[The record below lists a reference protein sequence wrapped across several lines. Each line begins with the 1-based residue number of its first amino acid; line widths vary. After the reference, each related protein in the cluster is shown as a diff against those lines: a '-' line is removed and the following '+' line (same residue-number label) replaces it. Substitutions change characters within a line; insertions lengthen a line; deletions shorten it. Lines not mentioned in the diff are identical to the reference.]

1 MSKYI
6 FVCGGVMS
14 GVGKGIATASIAKIL
29 TWYGYKTTC
38 IKIDPYVNV
47 DAGTMNPIEHGEV
60 FVLKDGTECDQDM
73 GHYERF
79 LNQELTKENYMTTGS
94 VYLSLI
100 QKERSLYFDGKCVE
114 VVPHVPLEVI
124 EKINQAQKKTK
135 ADIVLIEIGGTVG
148 EYQNILFLEAVRIL
162 KLQRPKDV
170 LLILVSYLPY
180 QGEGMELKTKP
191 TQYAIRTLNSAGLHP
206 DFVLARAIYPLDEKR
221 KEKISFNCGI
231 PKENII
237 SAPDE
242 KIIYKIPL
250 NFEKE
255 KLGEKILK
263 TLGLPRINADSKR
276 IKTDNNYPH
285 KSIPNLHES
294 VEENDPHISVS
305 YPNESVRENN
315 PRKSAL
321 NQRQSVVWKK
331 EIEKIEK
338 LKEEVKIGIVGKYFK
353 TGDFIL
359 ADAYISVIEAVKH
372 ASWYLGYKPK
382 IDWLN
387 SEEYEK
393 DKSKLEELKNYNG
406 IIIPGGFGSRGVEG
420 KILSIKYCRENKI
433 PILGLCYG
441 LQLMTIEFARNV
453 CGLKNAHTTEVN
465 PKTKYPVIDILEEQK
480 KFLKEKLYGGTMRL
494 GDWKCEIK
502 KGTIAYRAYT
512 QPRINADATRIN
524 ADITRMNADDLNNT
538 RINADFNADNN
549 FSVNVLNR
557 YQRESAS
564 NQCLSVVERHRHRYE
579 VNPKFHKILQ
589 KNGLVFSGI
598 HVLTLTQRD
607 EYPHKS
613 VHKNIRVNPRRNPR
627 ESAFLV
633 EIIELPESIHPF
645 FLGTQFHPE
654 FKSRF
659 LHPHP
664 LFVEF
669 IKRAKYN

>member
-1 MSKYI
+1 MPKYI

-14 GVGKGIATASIAKIL
+14 GVGKGVATASIAKIL

-135 ADIVLIEIGGTVG
+135 AEIVLTEIGGTVG
-148 EYQNILFLEAVRIL
+148 EYQNLLFLEAVRIL

-191 TQYAIRTLNSAGLHP
+191 TQYAIKTLNSSGLHP

-221 KEKISFNCGI
+221 KEKISFNCGV

-250 NFEKE
+250 NFERE
-255 KLGEKILK
+255 KLGEKVLK
-263 TLGLPRINADSKR
+263 SLELKA
-276 IKTDNNYPH
+276 KT
-285 KSIPNLHES
+285 
-294 VEENDPHISVS
+294 
-305 YPNESVRENN
+305 YPNNRPNKLPESSDRIFGQHSGKVFGRYSGNDFI
-315 PRKSAL
+315 
-321 NQRQSVVWKK
+321 VWKK
-331 EIEKIEK
+331 EIEKIEEINK
-338 LKEEVKIGIVGKYFK
+338 EVKIGIVGKYFK
-353 TGDFIL
+353 TGDFVL
-359 ADAYISVIEAVKH
+359 SDAYISVIEAIKH
-372 ASWYLGYKPK
+372 ASWHLGYKLK
-382 IDWLN
+382 INWLN

-420 KILSIKYCRENKI
+420 KILAIEFCRENKI

-441 LQLMTIEFARNV
+441 LQLMVVEFARNV
-453 CGLKNAHTTEVN
+453 CGLKTAHTTEVN

-494 GDWKCEIK
+494 GDWKCEVK
-502 KGTIAYRAYT
+502 KGTIAERAY
-512 QPRINADATRIN
+512 RKNLI
-524 ADITRMNADDLNNT
+524 L
-538 RINADFNADNN
+538 
-549 FSVNVLNR
+549 
-557 YQRESAS
+557 
-564 NQCLSVVERHRHRYE
+564 ERHRHRYE

-589 KNGLVFSGI
+589 KNGLIFSGI
-598 HVLTLTQRD
+598 HSLRQ
-607 EYPHKS
+607 S
-613 VHKNIRVNPRRNPR
+613 ASSPR
-627 ESAFLV
+627 ETEFLA
-633 EIIELPESIHPF
+633 EIIELPESNHPF

-654 FKSRF
+654 LKSRF

-669 IKRAKYN
+669 IKTGVVKKF

>member
-1 MSKYI
+1 MPKYI

-124 EKINQAQKKTK
+124 EKINQAQRKTK
-135 ADIVLIEIGGTVG
+135 AEVVLIEIGGTVG
-148 EYQNILFLEAVRIL
+148 EYQNLLFLEAVRIL
-162 KLQRPKDV
+162 KLQKPKDV

-206 DFVLARAIYPLDEKR
+206 DFILARAIYPLDEKR
-221 KEKISFNCGI
+221 KEKISFNCGVL
-231 PKENII
+231 KENII

-242 KIIYKIPL
+242 KILYKIPL
-250 NFEKE
+250 NFERE
-255 KLGEKILK
+255 RLGEKILK
-263 TLGLPRINADSKR
+263 SLGLPRINADSKR
-276 IKTDNNYPH
+276 IKKDKNEPQINVDSERINADKNEPY
-285 KSIPNLHES
+285 
-294 VEENDPHISVS
+294 ISVPN
-305 YPNESVRENN
+305 PNE
-315 PRKSAL
+315 
-321 NQRQSVVWKK
+321 SVVWKK
-331 EIEKIEK
+331 ELEKIEK
-338 LKEEVKIGIVGKYFK
+338 LNKEIKIGIVGKYFK
-353 TGDFIL
+353 TGDFVL
-359 ADAYISVIEAVKH
+359 SDAYISVIEAVKH
-372 ASWYLGYKPK
+372 ASWHLGYKPK

-420 KILSIKYCRENKI
+420 KILAIQFCRENKI

-441 LQLMTIEFARNV
+441 LQLMVVEFARNV

-465 PKTKYPVIDILEEQK
+465 PKTKYPVIDVLQEQK

-502 KGTIAYRAYT
+502 KGTIAWRAY
-512 QPRINADATRIN
+512 RKNLI
-524 ADITRMNADDLNNT
+524 
-538 RINADFNADNN
+538 F
-549 FSVNVLNR
+549 
-557 YQRESAS
+557 
-564 NQCLSVVERHRHRYE
+564 ERHRHRYE

-589 KNGLVFSGI
+589 KNGLIFSGTSEKG
-598 HVLTLTQRD
+598 L
-607 EYPHKS
+607 
-613 VHKNIRVNPRRNPR
+613 
-627 ESAFLV
+627 LV
-633 EIIELPESIHPF
+633 EIIELPKSIHCF

-654 FKSRF
+654 LKSRF

-669 IKRAKYN
+669 IKSGGGRCVMRDGTGN

>member
-1 MSKYI
+1 MPKYI
-6 FVCGGVMS
+6 FICGGVMS
-14 GVGKGIATASIAKIL
+14 GVGKGVAASSIAKIL
-29 TWYGYKTTC
+29 TWHGYKTTC

-60 FVLKDGTECDQDM
+60 FVLKDSTECDQDI

-135 ADIVLIEIGGTVG
+135 ADIVLVEIGGTVG
-148 EYQNILFLEAVRIL
+148 EYQNLLFLEAVRIL
-162 KLQRPKDV
+162 KLRKHRDV

-191 TQYAIRTLNSAGLHP
+191 TQYAIRTLNSSGLHP
-206 DFVLARAIYPLDEKR
+206 DFVLTRAIYALDEKR
-221 KEKISFNCGI
+221 KEKISFNCGV

-242 KIIYKIPL
+242 KILYTIPL

-255 KLGEKILK
+255 KLGKKILK
-263 TLGLPRINADSKR
+263 NLGLRVKR
-276 IKTDNNYPH
+276 K
-285 KSIPNLHES
+285 
-294 VEENDPHISVS
+294 
-305 YPNESVRENN
+305 
-315 PRKSAL
+315 AL
-321 NQRQSVVWKK
+321 KNGFSFWKK
-331 EIEKIEK
+331 EIDNIEK
-338 LKEEVKIGIVGKYFK
+338 LNKEIKIGIVGKYFK
-353 TGDFIL
+353 TGNFDL
-359 ADAYISVIEAVKH
+359 ADSYISVIEAVKH

-393 DKSKLEELKNYNG
+393 NKNKLEELKNYNG
-406 IIIPGGFGSRGVEG
+406 IIIPGGFGSRGVKG
-420 KILSIKYCRENKI
+420 KILAIQFCRENKV
-433 PILGLCYG
+433 PLLGLCYG
-441 LQLMTIEFARNV
+441 LQLMVVEFARNV
-453 CGLKNAHTTEVN
+453 CNLKNAHTTEVN
-465 PKTKYPVIDILEEQK
+465 QKTKYPVIDILEEQK

-494 GDWKCEIK
+494 GDWQCEIQR
-502 KGTIAYRAYT
+502 GTIAFRAY
-512 QPRINADATRIN
+512 RKSLI
-524 ADITRMNADDLNNT
+524 L
-538 RINADFNADNN
+538 
-549 FSVNVLNR
+549 
-557 YQRESAS
+557 
-564 NQCLSVVERHRHRYE
+564 ERHRHRYE

-589 KNGLVFSGI
+589 KNGLVFSGTSENG
-598 HVLTLTQRD
+598 L
-607 EYPHKS
+607 
-613 VHKNIRVNPRRNPR
+613 
-627 ESAFLV
+627 LV

-654 FKSRF
+654 LKSRF

-669 IKRAKYN
+669 IKSGGER

>member
-1 MSKYI
+1 MPKYI

-14 GVGKGIATASIAKIL
+14 GVGKGVATASIAKIL

-79 LNQELTKENYMTTGS
+79 LNQELTRENYMTTGS

-124 EKINQAQKKTK
+124 EKINQAQRKTK
-135 ADIVLIEIGGTVG
+135 AEVVLIEIGGTVG
-148 EYQNILFLEAVRIL
+148 EYQNLLFLEAVRIL
-162 KLQRPKDV
+162 KLQKPKDV

-206 DFVLARAIYPLDEKR
+206 DFILARAAYPLDEKR
-221 KEKISFNCGI
+221 KEKISFNCGV

-242 KIIYKIPL
+242 KILYKIPL
-250 NFEKE
+250 NFERE
-255 KLGEKILK
+255 KLGEKVLK
-263 TLGLPRINADSKR
+263 SLGLPRIIADFKR
-276 IKTDNNYPH
+276 MKTDKNNPY
-285 KSIPNLHES
+285 K
-294 VEENDPHISVS
+294 SVS
-305 YPNESVRENN
+305 YPNESVGKNN
-315 PRKSAL
+315 PYKSVPNPYESA
-321 NQRQSVVWKK
+321 VWKK

-338 LKEEVKIGIVGKYFK
+338 LNKEIKIGIVGKYFK
-353 TGDFIL
+353 TGDFVL

-382 IDWLN
+382 IEWLN

-393 DKSKLEELKNYNG
+393 SKSKLEELKNYNG

-420 KILSIKYCRENKI
+420 KILAIEFCRENKI

-441 LQLMTIEFARNV
+441 LQLMVVEFARNV

-465 PKTKYPVIDILEEQK
+465 PKTKYPVIDVLQQQK

-502 KGTIAYRAYT
+502 KGTIAFGAYRKNL
-512 QPRINADATRIN
+512 I
-524 ADITRMNADDLNNT
+524 
-538 RINADFNADNN
+538 F
-549 FSVNVLNR
+549 
-557 YQRESAS
+557 
-564 NQCLSVVERHRHRYE
+564 ERHRHRYE

-589 KNGLVFSGI
+589 KNGLVFSGTSEKG
-598 HVLTLTQRD
+598 L
-607 EYPHKS
+607 
-613 VHKNIRVNPRRNPR
+613 
-627 ESAFLV
+627 LV

-654 FKSRF
+654 LKSRF

-669 IKRAKYN
+669 VKTQTRQT

>member
-1 MSKYI
+1 MMQKYI
-6 FVCGGVMS
+6 FICGGVMS
-14 GVGKGIATASIAKIL
+14 GVGKGVATASIAKIL
-29 TWYGYKTTC
+29 SWYGYKTTC
-38 IKIDPYVNV
+38 IKIDPYINV

-79 LNQELTKENYMTTGS
+79 LNEELTKENYMTTGS

-124 EKINQAQKKTK
+124 EKIDKARKITK
-135 ADIVLIEIGGTVG
+135 ADIVLTEIGGTVG
-148 EYQNILFLEAVRIL
+148 EYQNLLFLEAVRIL
-162 KLQRPKDV
+162 KLQKPKDV
-170 LLILVSYLPY
+170 ILILVSYLPY

-191 TQYAIRTLNSAGLHP
+191 TQYAIRTLNSAGLQP

-221 KEKISFNCGI
+221 KEKIAFNCGV

-242 KIIYKIPL
+242 KILYKIPL

-263 TLGLPRINADSKR
+263 ALGLPRINVDTTQ
-276 IKTDNNYPH
+276 INTDN
-285 KSIPNLHES
+285 
-294 VEENDPHISVS
+294 ISV
-305 YPNESVRENN
+305 NLRKKH
-315 PRKSAL
+315 PRGSAL
-321 NQRQSVVWKK
+321 NQRESVVWEK
-331 EIEKIEK
+331 EIKKIEK
-338 LKEEVKIGIVGKYFK
+338 LNKEVKIGIVGKYFK
-353 TGDFIL
+353 SGDFVL
-359 ADAYISVIEAVKH
+359 SDAYISVIEAVKH
-372 ASWYLGYKPK
+372 ASWHLGYKPK

-393 DKSKLEELKNYNG
+393 NKNKLLELKKYNG

-420 KILSIKYCRENKI
+420 KILAIKYCRENKI

-441 LQLMTIEFARNV
+441 LQLMVIEFARNV
-453 CGLKNAHTTEVN
+453 CDLKGAHTTEVD

-494 GDWKCEIK
+494 GNWVCEIK
-502 KGTIAYRAYT
+502 KGTIAWKAYALY
-512 QPRINADATRIN
+512 PDKNRIINYPDAKP
-524 ADITRMNADDLNNT
+524 DMFNNLLRLELDT
-538 RINADFNADNN
+538 LPGYQLDTSGNHPGNSSGRNPGDNN
-549 FSVNVLNR
+549 
-557 YQRESAS
+557 QRKSALDPY
-564 NQCLSVVERHRHRYE
+564 LSVVERHRHRYE
-579 VNPKFHKILQ
+579 VNPKFYEILQ
-589 KNGLVFSGI
+589 NKGLIFSGI
-598 HVLTLTQRD
+598 HRLISPQINTD
-607 EYPHKS
+607 K
-613 VHKNIRVNPRRNPR
+613 RRLNNMR
-627 ESAFLV
+627 FSSSESAFLV
-633 EIIELPESIHPF
+633 EIIELPEKIHPF

-664 LFVEF
+664 IFLEF
-669 IKRAKYN
+669 IKKSSAKKR

>member
-1 MSKYI
+1 MPKYI
-6 FVCGGVMS
+6 FICGGVMS
-14 GVGKGIATASIAKIL
+14 GVGKGVATASIAKIL

-124 EKINQAQKKTK
+124 EKIDQAQKKTN

-148 EYQNILFLEAVRIL
+148 EYQNLLFLEAVRIL
-162 KLQRPKDV
+162 KLERPKDV

-206 DFVLARAIYPLDEKR
+206 DFILARAVHPLDEKR

-263 TLGLPRINADSKR
+263 SLGLKIKSK
-276 IKTDNNYPH
+276 KLKNGF
-285 KSIPNLHES
+285 SS
-294 VEENDPHISVS
+294 
-305 YPNESVRENN
+305 
-315 PRKSAL
+315 
-321 NQRQSVVWKK
+321 WKK

-338 LKEEVKIGIVGKYFK
+338 LNKEIKIGIVGKYFK
-353 TGDFIL
+353 TGDFVL
-359 ADAYISVIEAVKH
+359 SDAYISVIEAVKH

-382 IDWLN
+382 IEWLN

-393 DKSKLEELKNYNG
+393 DKNKLEELKNYNG

-420 KILSIKYCRENKI
+420 KILAIEFCRENKI

-441 LQLMTIEFARNV
+441 LQLMVVEFARNV
-453 CGLKNAHTTEVN
+453 CGLKDAHTTEVN
-465 PKTKYPVIDILEEQK
+465 PKTKYPVIDVLEDQK

-502 KGTIAYRAYT
+502 KGTIAERAY
-512 QPRINADATRIN
+512 RKNLI
-524 ADITRMNADDLNNT
+524 L
-538 RINADFNADNN
+538 
-549 FSVNVLNR
+549 
-557 YQRESAS
+557 
-564 NQCLSVVERHRHRYE
+564 ERHRHRYE

-589 KNGLVFSGI
+589 KNGLVFSGTSEKG
-598 HVLTLTQRD
+598 L
-607 EYPHKS
+607 
-613 VHKNIRVNPRRNPR
+613 
-627 ESAFLV
+627 LV
-633 EIIELPESIHPF
+633 EIIELPKSIHPF

-654 FKSRF
+654 LKSRF
-659 LHPHP
+659 LHTHP

-669 IKRAKYN
+669 IESGGER

>member
-1 MSKYI
+1 MPKYI
-6 FVCGGVMS
+6 FICGGVMS
-14 GVGKGIATASIAKIL
+14 GVGKGVATASIAKIL

-47 DAGTMNPIEHGEV
+47 DAGTMNPVEHGEV
-60 FVLKDGTECDQDM
+60 FILKDGTECDQDM

-79 LNQELTKENYMTTGS
+79 LNQELTRENYMTTGS

-124 EKINQAQKKTK
+124 EKIDQAQKKTN

-148 EYQNILFLEAVRIL
+148 EYQNLLFLEAVRIL
-162 KLQRPKDV
+162 KLERPKDV

-191 TQYAIRTLNSAGLHP
+191 TQYAIRTLNSSGLHP
-206 DFVLARAIYPLDEKR
+206 DFVLTRAIYPLDEKR
-221 KEKISFNCGI
+221 KEKISFNCGV

-242 KIIYKIPL
+242 KIIYKITL

-255 KLGEKILK
+255 KLGDKILK
-263 TLGLPRINADSKR
+263 SLGLKARI
-276 IKTDNNYPH
+276 
-285 KSIPNLHES
+285 
-294 VEENDPHISVS
+294 
-305 YPNESVRENN
+305 YPNNRPNKLSESSDRIFGQYSGKVFGRYSGNN
-315 PRKSAL
+315 FS
-321 NQRQSVVWKK
+321 SWKK

-338 LKEEVKIGIVGKYFK
+338 LNKEIKIGIVGKYFK
-353 TGDFIL
+353 TGDFVL
-359 ADAYISVIEAVKH
+359 SDAYISVIEAVKH
-372 ASWYLGYKPK
+372 ASWHLGYKPK
-382 IDWLN
+382 IEWLN

-393 DKSKLEELKNYNG
+393 DKNKLEELKNYNG

-420 KILSIKYCRENKI
+420 KILAIEFCRENKI

-441 LQLMTIEFARNV
+441 LQLMVVEFARNV
-453 CGLKNAHTTEVN
+453 CGLKDAHTTEVN
-465 PKTKYPVIDILEEQK
+465 PKTKYPVIDVLEDQK

-502 KGTIAYRAYT
+502 KGTIAERAY
-512 QPRINADATRIN
+512 RKNLI
-524 ADITRMNADDLNNT
+524 L
-538 RINADFNADNN
+538 
-549 FSVNVLNR
+549 
-557 YQRESAS
+557 
-564 NQCLSVVERHRHRYE
+564 ERHRHRYE

-598 HVLTLTQRD
+598 H
-607 EYPHKS
+607 S
-613 VHKNIRVNPRRNPR
+613 MR
-627 ESAFLV
+627 ESVLNQNKFGSGRPVSSSALVRGAFLA
-633 EIIELPESIHPF
+633 EIIELPKSIHPF

-654 FKSRF
+654 LKSRF

-669 IKRAKYN
+669 IKNGSEKLAMRDEKVERFN

>member
-1 MSKYI
+1 MPKYI

-14 GVGKGIATASIAKIL
+14 GVGKGVATASIAKIL

-148 EYQNILFLEAVRIL
+148 EYQNLLFLEAVRIL
-162 KLQRPKDV
+162 KLQKPKDV
-170 LLILVSYLPY
+170 LLILASYLPY

-206 DFVLARAIYPLDEKR
+206 DFILARAVHPLDEKR

-255 KLGEKILK
+255 RLGEKILMS
-263 TLGLPRINADSKR
+263 LGLPRINADTTQ
-276 IKTDNNYPH
+276 INADNA
-285 KSIPNLHES
+285 
-294 VEENDPHISVS
+294 ISV
-305 YPNESVRENN
+305 N
-315 PRKSAL
+315 PRNKYQRESAL
-321 NQRQSVVWKK
+321 NQRESVVWKK

-338 LKEEVKIGIVGKYFK
+338 LNKEIKIGIVGKYFK
-353 TGDFIL
+353 TGDFVL
-359 ADAYISVIEAVKH
+359 SDAYISVIEAVKH
-372 ASWYLGYKPK
+372 ASWHLGYKTK
-382 IDWLN
+382 IYWLN

-420 KILSIKYCRENKI
+420 KILAIEFCRENKI

-441 LQLMTIEFARNV
+441 LQLMVVEFARNV
-453 CGLKNAHTTEVN
+453 CGLKGAHTTEVN
-465 PKTKYPVIDILEEQK
+465 PQTKYPVIDILEEQK

-502 KGTIAYRAYT
+502 KGTIAWRAY
-512 QPRINADATRIN
+512 RKSLI
-524 ADITRMNADDLNNT
+524 L
-538 RINADFNADNN
+538 
-549 FSVNVLNR
+549 
-557 YQRESAS
+557 
-564 NQCLSVVERHRHRYE
+564 ERHRHRYE
-579 VNPKFHKILQ
+579 VNPKFHEILQ
-589 KNGLVFSGI
+589 KDGLVFSGI
-598 HVLTLTQRD
+598 HILTDLNGLNTDYSDIRTTLDYTQTNTDFMTRENKRKVRNVRVKSEKVRMSEMSVLSPKRS
-607 EYPHKS
+607 EY
-613 VHKNIRVNPRRNPR
+613 
-627 ESAFLV
+627 LV

-654 FKSRF
+654 LKSRF

-669 IKRAKYN
+669 IKTQTLLT

>member
-1 MSKYI
+1 MPKYI

-14 GVGKGIATASIAKIL
+14 GVGKGVANASIAKIL

-79 LNQELTKENYMTTGS
+79 LNHELTKENYMTTGS

-135 ADIVLIEIGGTVG
+135 AEIVLTEIGGTVG
-148 EYQNILFLEAVRIL
+148 EYQNLLFLEAVRIL

-191 TQYAIRTLNSAGLHP
+191 TQYAIRTLNSSGLHP

-221 KEKISFNCGI
+221 KEKISFNCGV

-250 NFEKE
+250 NFERE
-255 KLGEKILK
+255 KLGEKVLKSLELKAKTYPINRPNKLPESSDRIFVQHSGKVFGRYSGNDFIL
-263 TLGLPRINADSKR
+263 
-276 IKTDNNYPH
+276 
-285 KSIPNLHES
+285 
-294 VEENDPHISVS
+294 
-305 YPNESVRENN
+305 
-315 PRKSAL
+315 
-321 NQRQSVVWKK
+321 WKK

-338 LKEEVKIGIVGKYFK
+338 LNKEIKIGIVGKYFK
-353 TGDFIL
+353 TGDFVL
-359 ADAYISVIEAVKH
+359 SDAYISVIEAIKH
-372 ASWYLGYKPK
+372 ASWHLGYKPK

-393 DKSKLEELKNYNG
+393 YKNKLEELKNYNG

-420 KILSIKYCRENKI
+420 KILAIEFCRENKI

-441 LQLMTIEFARNV
+441 LQLMVVEFARNV
-453 CGLKNAHTTEVN
+453 CGLKTAHTTEVD
-465 PKTKYPVIDILEEQK
+465 PKIKYPLIDILQEQK
-480 KFLKEKLYGGTMRL
+480 NFLKEKLYGGTMRL

-502 KGTIAYRAYT
+502 KGTIAWRAY
-512 QPRINADATRIN
+512 RKNLI
-524 ADITRMNADDLNNT
+524 L
-538 RINADFNADNN
+538 
-549 FSVNVLNR
+549 
-557 YQRESAS
+557 
-564 NQCLSVVERHRHRYE
+564 ERHRHRYE

-589 KNGLVFSGI
+589 KNGLIFSGI
-598 HVLTLTQRD
+598 HSLRQ
-607 EYPHKS
+607 S
-613 VHKNIRVNPRRNPR
+613 ASSPR
-627 ESAFLV
+627 ETEFLA
-633 EIIELPESIHPF
+633 EIIELPESNHSF

-654 FKSRF
+654 IKSRF

-669 IKRAKYN
+669 IKTGVVKKF

>member
-1 MSKYI
+1 MILKKNKIMPKYI
-6 FVCGGVMS
+6 FICGGVMS

-79 LNQELTKENYMTTGS
+79 LNQELTRVNYMTTGS

-124 EKINQAQKKTK
+124 EKIDKAREFTK
-135 ADIVLIEIGGTVG
+135 ADIVLTEIGGTVG
-148 EYQNILFLEAVRIL
+148 EYQNLLFLEAVRIL
-162 KLQRPKDV
+162 KLQKPKDV
-170 LLILVSYLPY
+170 ILILVSYLPY

-191 TQYAIRTLNSAGLHP
+191 TQYAIRTLNTAGLQP

-221 KEKISFNCGI
+221 REKIAFNCGV

-263 TLGLPRINADSKR
+263 SLGLKARYCPDKNRI
-276 IKTDNNYPH
+276 INYPDV
-285 KSIPNLHES
+285 NR
-294 VEENDPHISVS
+294 ISVKNPGKIS
-305 YPNESVRENN
+305 GKNPGNN
-315 PRKSAL
+315 F
-321 NQRQSVVWKK
+321 VVWKK
-331 EIEKIEK
+331 EIKKIEK
-338 LKEEVKIGIVGKYFK
+338 LKKEVKIGIVGKYFK
-353 TGDFIL
+353 SGDFVL
-359 ADAYISVIEAVKH
+359 SDAYISVIEAVKH
-372 ASWYLGYKPK
+372 ASWHLGYKPK

-393 DKSKLEELKNYNG
+393 NKNRLRELRNYNG

-441 LQLMTIEFARNV
+441 LQLMVVEFARNV
-453 CGLKNAHTTEVN
+453 CGLKGAHTTEVD

-494 GDWKCEIK
+494 GDWECEIK
-502 KGTIAYRAYT
+502 KGTIAWRAYALYPDKNRIINYPDAKPDMFNNLLRLELDT
-512 QPRINADATRIN
+512 LPGYQPDTSGNHPGNSSGRNPG
-524 ADITRMNADDLNNT
+524 
-538 RINADFNADNN
+538 DNN
-549 FSVNVLNR
+549 
-557 YQRESAS
+557 QRKSALDPY
-564 NQCLSVVERHRHRYE
+564 LSVLERHRHRYE
-579 VNPKFHKILQ
+579 VNPKFYEILQ
-589 KNGLVFSGI
+589 NKGLIFSGI
-598 HVLTLTQRD
+598 HRLNNTQ
-607 EYPHKS
+607 S
-613 VHKNIRVNPRRNPR
+613 N
-627 ESAFLV
+627 SLGSLFLV
-633 EIIELPESIHPF
+633 EIIELPEKIHPF

-664 LFVEF
+664 IFLEF
-669 IKRAKYN
+669 IKKSSAKKR

>member
-14 GVGKGIATASIAKIL
+14 GVGKGVATASIAKIL

-60 FVLKDGTECDQDM
+60 FVLKDGTECDQDI

-79 LNQELTKENYMTTGS
+79 LNQELTRENYMTTGS

-135 ADIVLIEIGGTVG
+135 ADIVLTEIGGTVG
-148 EYQNILFLEAVRIL
+148 EYQNLLFLEAVRIL
-162 KLQRPKDV
+162 KLKRPKDV

-180 QGEGMELKTKP
+180 QGEGTELKTKP
-191 TQYAIRTLNSAGLHP
+191 TQYAIRTLNSAGLQP

-231 PKENII
+231 PKENIV

-263 TLGLPRINADSKR
+263 SLGLKTKR
-276 IKTDNNYPH
+276 KKLKNGF
-285 KSIPNLHES
+285 LF
-294 VEENDPHISVS
+294 
-305 YPNESVRENN
+305 
-315 PRKSAL
+315 
-321 NQRQSVVWKK
+321 WKK

-338 LKEEVKIGIVGKYFK
+338 LNKEIKIGIVGKYFK

-359 ADAYISVIEAVKH
+359 SDAYISVIEAIKH
-372 ASWYLGYKPK
+372 ASWHLGYKPK

-420 KILSIKYCRENKI
+420 KILAIKFCRENKI

-441 LQLMTIEFARNV
+441 LQLMVVEFARNV
-453 CGLKNAHTTEVN
+453 CGLKGAHTTEAN
-465 PKTKYPVIDILEEQK
+465 PKTKYPVVDILQEQK

-502 KGTIAYRAYT
+502 KGTIAWKAYRKNL
-512 QPRINADATRIN
+512 I
-524 ADITRMNADDLNNT
+524 
-538 RINADFNADNN
+538 F
-549 FSVNVLNR
+549 
-557 YQRESAS
+557 
-564 NQCLSVVERHRHRYE
+564 ERHRHRYE

-589 KNGLVFSGI
+589 KNGLVFSGTSENE
-598 HVLTLTQRD
+598 L
-607 EYPHKS
+607 
-613 VHKNIRVNPRRNPR
+613 
-627 ESAFLV
+627 LV

-654 FKSRF
+654 LKSRF

-669 IKRAKYN
+669 IKSGSGR